1 MPGPFSVRIQTSCA
15 VTANSYASGTFSA
28 RGMPC
33 GTPQLVIGSG
43 NRPFLMASMFFR
55 YSASYSAV
63 YGGRSRTPGSPAR
76 PFFGSTVAV
85 SKTVGPI
92 ICHAPLQ
99 SGSAACCPSL
109 LAAASAIMTTMN
121 PILFFIKHLVA
132 GSWAGGTGRP
142 RIDHV
147 AVAYR
152 ISDVRKCSDVASR
165 ILIQHHEICGESG
178 GDPAKP
184 CRLSEASCGRCR
196 QRREN
201 LLERH
206 AGGCH

>member
-1 MPGPFSVRIQTSCA
+1 MRTIPGPFSVRIQASCA

-76 PFFGSTVAV
+76 PFFGSTVAM

-99 SGSAACCPSL
+99 SGRDACCAR
-109 LAAASAIMTTMN
+109 AAVASDSAIRN
-121 PILFFIKHLVA
+121 ALAHFIVDHPSVDNRQDRLQLLDVLVGHLR
-132 GSWAGGTGRP
+132 G
-142 RIDHV
+142 
-147 AVAYR
+147 
-152 ISDVRKCSDVASR
+152 
-165 ILIQHHEICGESG
+165 
-178 GDPAKP
+178 
-184 CRLSEASCGRCR
+184 
-196 QRREN
+196 
-201 LLERH
+201 
-206 AGGCH
+206 